1 MGEFIV
7 YSVKISL
14 CLVMFYVFYKLLLSR
29 TTLHTFNRFVILALV
44 AVSMVLPFVH
54 VTVSEPVVEG
64 AVSIDQLVMMATV
77 VEQESPEFH
86 FSAINVAV
94 LIYIIGV
101 AVFFIR
107 MLLSYAGIHRIMK
120 RAGTV
125 VDDDGVR
132 IYVVDGDIAPFSW
145 FRNIV
150 ISAADYRDNRRA
162 IITHEK
168 AHVARGHSVDILLCN
183 ILTVVQWFNPAAW
196 LLKAELQDVH
206 EYEADEAV
214 LRSGIDATGYQLL
227 LVRKA
232 VGDRLFAIANNLSK
246 DSLKKRITMMKTKK
260 TNRWESMKALVVLPL
275 AAIAVV
281 TFASPEVAEVENE
294 VVAESQQLMQ
304 AVEQQVTGQAVM
316 AVTPA
321 TPAREVPM
329 PAEASTGEAAM
340 PETAPADT
348 ARSEKTYDVVETMPD
363 FPGGTGE
370 MMKYLVKNIRYPK
383 EMEEQKVEG
392 RVIVTFVVR
401 KNGEITDAKVVKS
414 VHPQLDAE
422 ALRIINGMPNWT
434 PGMQNGKPLNVKFAL
449 PVSFKL
455 DSKTGSN
462 VKTGNAMINIPSSPE
477 TGDKHILVTDL
488 ELVQPADKQVKQ
500 ITTAQRIT
508 NANGSTPLIIV
519 DGKKLSESEYKT
531 WDNINPD
538 DIEKMEVLKAEKD
551 IKQYGDEGKYGV
563 IKITMKKK

>member
-64 AVSIDQLVMMATV
+64 TVSIDQLVMMATV
-77 VEQESPEFH
+77 VEQERPEFH

-132 IYVVDGDIAPFSW
+132 IYVVDGDISPFSW

-214 LRSGIDATGYQLL
+214 LHSGIDATGYQLL

-260 TNRWESMKALVVLPL
+260 TNRWASMKALVVLPL
-275 AAIAVV
+275 AAIALVA
-281 TFASPEVAEVENE
+281 FASPEVAEVENE

-304 AVEQQVTGQAVM
+304 AVEQQVTGQAVT
-316 AVTPA
+316 AATPA
-321 TPAREVPM
+321 TPAREVPV
-329 PAEASTGEAAM
+329 PEEASAGEAAM

-370 MMKYLVKNIRYPK
+370 MMKYLMKSIRYPE
-383 EMEEQKVEG
+383 EMMKQNVQG

-401 KNGEITDAKVVKS
+401 KNGEIADAKVVKS

-434 PGMQNGKPLNVKFAL
+434 PGMQGGEPVNTKFTL

-462 VKTGNAMINIPSSPE
+462 VKTGNAMINFPSSPE

-531 WDNINPD
+531 WDNINSD

>member
-54 VTVSEPVVEG
+54 VTVREPVVEG
-64 AVSIDQLVMMATV
+64 TVSIDQLVMLATV
-77 VEQESPEFH
+77 VEQERPEFH

-120 RAGTV
+120 RAVTV
-125 VDDDGVR
+125 IDDDGVR

-168 AHVARGHSVDILLCN
+168 AHVAKMHSADILLCN
-183 ILTVVQWFNPAAW
+183 MLTVVQWFNPAAW

-281 TFASPEVAEVENE
+281 AFASPEVAEVENE
-294 VVAESQQLMQ
+294 VVAESQQLVQ
-304 AVEQQVTGQAVM
+304 AVEQQVTGQAVT
-316 AVTPA
+316 AA
-321 TPAREVPM
+321 TPAADVAM
-329 PAEASTGEAAM
+329 SVAASAGEAAM

-348 ARSEKTYDVVETMPD
+348 ARSEKTYDVVETMPE
-363 FPGGTGE
+363 FSGGTGE

-401 KNGEITDAKVVKS
+401 KNGEIVDAKVVKS

-434 PGMQNGKPLNVKFAL
+434 PGMQNGKPVNVKFAL

-455 DSKTGSN
+455 DSSTGS
-462 VKTGNAMINIPSSPE
+462 
-477 TGDKHILVTDL
+477 VTKLD
-488 ELVQPADKQVKQ
+488 VPADKQVKQ

-531 WDNINPD
+531 WDNIIPD

>member
-120 RAGTV
+120 RAVTV

-132 IYVVDGDIAPFSW
+132 IFVVDGDIAPFSW

-150 ISAADYRDNRRA
+150 ISATDYRDNRRA

-168 AHVARGHSVDILLCN
+168 AHVAKMHSADILLCN

-260 TNRWESMKALVVLPL
+260 TNRWASMKALVVLPL

-281 TFASPEVAEVENE
+281 AFASPEVAEVENE

-304 AVEQQVTGQAVM
+304 AMEQQVTGQAVM
-316 AVTPA
+316 AATPA
-321 TPAREVPM
+321 TPADEVAM
-329 PAEASTGEAAM
+329 SVVASAGEAAM

-348 ARSEKTYDVVETMPD
+348 ARSEKTYDIVETMPD
-363 FPGGTGE
+363 FPGGIGE

-401 KNGEITDAKVVKS
+401 KNGEIADAKVVKS

-434 PGMQNGKPLNVKFAL
+434 PGMQNGKPVNVKFAL

-531 WDNINPD
+531 WDNINSD

-551 IKQYGDEGKYGV
+551 TKQYGDEGKYGV

>member
-77 VEQESPEFH
+77 VEQERPEFH

-120 RAGTV
+120 RAVTV
-125 VDDDGVR
+125 IDDDAVR
-132 IYVVDGDIAPFSW
+132 IYVVEGDIAPFSW

-168 AHVARGHSVDILLCN
+168 AHVAKMHSADILLCN
-183 ILTVVQWFNPAAW
+183 VLTVVQWFNPAAW

-281 TFASPEVAEVENE
+281 AFASPEVAEVENE
-294 VVAESQQLMQ
+294 VVAESQQLVQ
-304 AVEQQVTGQAVM
+304 AVEQQVTGQAVT
-316 AVTPA
+316 AA
-321 TPAREVPM
+321 TPAADVAM
-329 PAEASTGEAAM
+329 SVAASAGEAAM

-348 ARSEKTYDVVETMPD
+348 ARSEKTYDVVETMPE
-363 FPGGTGE
+363 FSGGTGE
-370 MMKYLVKNIRYPK
+370 MMKYLMKSIRYPE
-383 EMEEQKVEG
+383 EMMKQNVQG

-401 KNGEITDAKVVKS
+401 KNGEIVDAKVVKS

-434 PGMQNGKPLNVKFAL
+434 PGMQNGKPVNVKFAL

-455 DSKTGSN
+455 DSKTGSDATKLD
-462 VKTGNAMINIPSSPE
+462 V
-477 TGDKHILVTDL
+477 
-488 ELVQPADKQVKQ
+488 PADKQVKQ

-508 NANGSTPLIIV
+508 NANGSTPLIVV

>member
-77 VEQESPEFH
+77 VEQERPEFH

-120 RAGTV
+120 RAVTV
-125 VDDDGVR
+125 IDDDGVR

-150 ISAADYRDNRRA
+150 ISATDYRDNRRA

-260 TNRWESMKALVVLPL
+260 TNRWASMKALVVLPL

-281 TFASPEVAEVENE
+281 AFASPEMAEVENT
-294 VVAESQQLMQ
+294 VVSESQQLVQ
-304 AVEQQVTGQAVM
+304 AVEQQMTGQAVM
-316 AVTPA
+316 AATPA
-321 TPAREVPM
+321 TPDREVPV
-329 PAEASTGEAAM
+329 PAEASAGEAAM

-401 KNGEITDAKVVKS
+401 KNGEIVDAKVVKS

-455 DSKTGSN
+455 DSSTGSDATKLD
-462 VKTGNAMINIPSSPE
+462 V
-477 TGDKHILVTDL
+477 
-488 ELVQPADKQVKQ
+488 PADKQVKQ

-508 NANGSTPLIIV
+508 NANGSTPLIVV

>member
-14 CLVMFYVFYKLLLSR
+14 YLVMFYVFYKLLLSR

-44 AVSMVLPFVH
+44 VVSMVLPFVH

-64 AVSIDQLVMMATV
+64 TVSIDQLVMMATV
-77 VEQESPEFH
+77 VEQERSEFH

-120 RAGTV
+120 RAVTV
-125 VDDDGVR
+125 IDDDCVR
-132 IYVVDGDIAPFSW
+132 IFVVDGDIAPFSW

-206 EYEADEAV
+206 EYEVDEAV

-260 TNRWESMKALVVLPL
+260 TNRWASMKALVVLPL

-281 TFASPEVAEVENE
+281 AFASPEVAEVENE

-304 AVEQQVTGQAVM
+304 AVEQQVTGQAVT
-316 AVTPA
+316 AA
-321 TPAREVPM
+321 TPADEMAMSV
-329 PAEASTGEAAM
+329 AAGAGEAAM
-340 PETAPADT
+340 PEAAPADT

-363 FPGGTGE
+363 YPGGIGE
-370 MMKYLVKNIRYPK
+370 MMKYISTNVKYPK
-383 EMEEQKVEG
+383 EMAEQKIEG
-392 RVIVTFVVR
+392 RVIISFVV
-401 KNGEITDAKVVKS
+401 KNNGEITDAKVTRS

-422 ALRIINGMPNWT
+422 ALRVINSMPNWT
-434 PGMQNGKPLNVKFAL
+434 PGMQGGKPVNVKIVL

-477 TGDKHILVTDL
+477 TGDKHILVTNL
-488 ELVQPADKQVKQ
+488 SLHKQ
-500 ITTAQRIT
+500 
-508 NANGSTPLIIV
+508 
-519 DGKKLSESEYKT
+519 
-531 WDNINPD
+531 
-538 DIEKMEVLKAEKD
+538 
-551 IKQYGDEGKYGV
+551 
-563 IKITMKKK
+563 

>member
-1 MGEFIV
+1 
-7 YSVKISL
+7 
-14 CLVMFYVFYKLLLSR
+14 MFYVFYKLLLSR

-54 VTVSEPVVEG
+54 VTVREPVVEG
-64 AVSIDQLVMMATV
+64 TVSIDQLVMLATV
-77 VEQESPEFH
+77 VEQERPEFH

-120 RAGTV
+120 RAVTV
-125 VDDDGVR
+125 IDDDGVR

-168 AHVARGHSVDILLCN
+168 AHVAKMHSADILLCN
-183 ILTVVQWFNPAAW
+183 MLTVVQWFNPAAW

-281 TFASPEVAEVENE
+281 AFASPEVAEVENE
-294 VVAESQQLMQ
+294 VVAESQQLVQ
-304 AVEQQVTGQAVM
+304 AVEQQVTGQAVT
-316 AVTPA
+316 AA
-321 TPAREVPM
+321 TPAADVAM
-329 PAEASTGEAAM
+329 SVAASAGEAAM

-348 ARSEKTYDVVETMPD
+348 ARSEKTYDVVETMPE
-363 FPGGTGE
+363 FSGGTGE

-401 KNGEITDAKVVKS
+401 KNGEIVDAKVVKS

-434 PGMQNGKPLNVKFAL
+434 PGMQNGKPVNVKFAL

-455 DSKTGSN
+455 DSSTGS
-462 VKTGNAMINIPSSPE
+462 
-477 TGDKHILVTDL
+477 VTKLD
-488 ELVQPADKQVKQ
+488 VPADKQVKQ

-531 WDNINPD
+531 WDNIIPD

>member
-14 CLVMFYVFYKLLLSR
+14 CLVMFYIFYKLLLSR

-44 AVSMVLPFVH
+44 AVSMALPFVH
-54 VTVSEPVVEG
+54 VTVSESVVEG

-77 VEQESPEFH
+77 VEQERPEFH
-86 FSAINVAV
+86 FSAINVAI

-168 AHVARGHSVDILLCN
+168 AHVARGHSVDILICN

-260 TNRWESMKALVVLPL
+260 TNRWASMKALVVLPL

-281 TFASPEVAEVENE
+281 AFASPEVAEVENE

-304 AVEQQVTGQAVM
+304 AVEQQVTGQAVT
-316 AVTPA
+316 AA
-321 TPAREVPM
+321 TPADEMAMSV
-329 PAEASTGEAAM
+329 AAGAGEAAM

-363 FPGGTGE
+363 YPGGIGE

-392 RVIVTFVVR
+392 RVIITFVVR
-401 KNGEITDAKVVKS
+401 KNGEIADAKVVKS

-434 PGMQNGKPLNVKFAL
+434 PGMQGGEPVNTKFTL

-462 VKTGNAMINIPSSPE
+462 VKTGNAMINFPSSPE

-531 WDNINPD
+531 WDNINSD

>member
-44 AVSMVLPFVH
+44 AVSLVLPFVH
-54 VTVSEPVVEG
+54 VTVNEPMVEG
-64 AVSIDQLVMMATV
+64 VVSMDRFVMLATV
-77 VEQESPEFH
+77 VEQERPEFH

-120 RAGTV
+120 RAVTV
-125 VDDDGVR
+125 IDDDGVR

-168 AHVARGHSVDILLCN
+168 AHVAKMHSADILLCN
-183 ILTVVQWFNPAAW
+183 VLTVVQWFNPAAW

-281 TFASPEVAEVENE
+281 AFASPEVAEVENE

-304 AVEQQVTGQAVM
+304 AVEQQVTGQAVT
-316 AVTPA
+316 AA
-321 TPAREVPM
+321 TPADEVAM
-329 PAEASTGEAAM
+329 SVAASAGEAAM

-370 MMKYLVKNIRYPK
+370 MMKYLMKSIRYPE
-383 EMEEQKVEG
+383 EMMKQNVQG

-401 KNGEITDAKVVKS
+401 KNGEIVDAKVVKS

-434 PGMQNGKPLNVKFAL
+434 PGMQNGKPVNVKFAL

-455 DSKTGSN
+455 DSSTGSDAT
-462 VKTGNAMINIPSSPE
+462 KL
-477 TGDKHILVTDL
+477 D
-488 ELVQPADKQVKQ
+488 VQADKQVKQ

-508 NANGSTPLIIV
+508 NANGSTPLIVV

-531 WDNINPD
+531 WDNIIPD

>member
-64 AVSIDQLVMMATV
+64 TVSIDQLVMMATV
-77 VEQESPEFH
+77 VEQERPEFH

-120 RAGTV
+120 RAVTV
-125 VDDDGVR
+125 IDDDGVR
-132 IYVVDGDIAPFSW
+132 IYVVEGDIAPFSW

-168 AHVARGHSVDILLCN
+168 AHVAKMHSADILLCN
-183 ILTVVQWFNPAAW
+183 VLTVVQWFNPAAW

-281 TFASPEVAEVENE
+281 AFASPEVAEVENE

-304 AVEQQVTGQAVM
+304 AVEQQVTGRTETVA
-316 AVTPA
+316 APA
-321 TPAREVPM
+321 GEVPV
-329 PAEASTGEAAM
+329 PEEASAGETAM

-348 ARSEKTYDVVETMPD
+348 ARSEKTYDVVETMPE
-363 FPGGTGE
+363 FSGGTGE
-370 MMKYLVKNIRYPK
+370 MIKYLVKNIRYPK

-401 KNGEITDAKVVKS
+401 KNGEIVDAKVVKS

-434 PGMQNGKPLNVKFAL
+434 PGMQNGKPVNVKFAL

-455 DSKTGSN
+455 DSSTGS
-462 VKTGNAMINIPSSPE
+462 
-477 TGDKHILVTDL
+477 VTKLD
-488 ELVQPADKQVKQ
+488 VPADKQVKQ

-531 WDNINPD
+531 WDNIIPD

>member
-77 VEQESPEFH
+77 VEQERSEFH

-120 RAGTV
+120 RAVTV
-125 VDDDGVR
+125 SDDDGVR
-132 IYVVDGDIAPFSW
+132 IFVVDGDIAPFSW

-206 EYEADEAV
+206 EYEVDEAV
-214 LRSGIDATGYQLL
+214 LRSGIDATSYQLL

-260 TNRWESMKALVVLPL
+260 TNRWASMKALVVLPL

-281 TFASPEVAEVENE
+281 AFASPEVAEVENE

-304 AVEQQVTGQAVM
+304 AVEQQVTGQAVT
-316 AVTPA
+316 AA
-321 TPAREVPM
+321 TPADEMAMSV
-329 PAEASTGEAAM
+329 AAGAGEAAM
-340 PETAPADT
+340 PEAAPADT

-363 FPGGTGE
+363 YPGGIGE
-370 MMKYLVKNIRYPK
+370 MMKYISTNVKYPK
-383 EMEEQKVEG
+383 EMAEQKIEG
-392 RVIVTFVVR
+392 RVIISFVV
-401 KNGEITDAKVVKS
+401 KNNGEITDAKVTRS

-422 ALRIINGMPNWT
+422 ALRVINSMPNWT
-434 PGMQNGKPLNVKFAL
+434 PGMQGGKPVNVKIVL

-477 TGDKHILVTDL
+477 TGDKHILVTNLSLHKQQDA
-488 ELVQPADKQVKQ
+488 PADK
-500 ITTAQRIT
+500 
-508 NANGSTPLIIV
+508 
-519 DGKKLSESEYKT
+519 
-531 WDNINPD
+531 
-538 DIEKMEVLKAEKD
+538 
-551 IKQYGDEGKYGV
+551 
-563 IKITMKKK
+563 

>member
-77 VEQESPEFH
+77 VEQERPEFH

-246 DSLKKRITMMKTKK
+246 DSLKKRIIMMKTKK

-281 TFASPEVAEVENE
+281 AFASPEVAEVENE
-294 VVAESQQLMQ
+294 VVAESQQLVQ
-304 AVEQQVTGQAVM
+304 AVEQQVTGQAVT
-316 AVTPA
+316 AA
-321 TPAREVPM
+321 TPAADVAM
-329 PAEASTGEAAM
+329 SVAASAGEAAM

-370 MMKYLVKNIRYPK
+370 MMKYLMKSIRYPE
-383 EMEEQKVEG
+383 EMMKQNVQG

-401 KNGEITDAKVVKS
+401 KNGEIVDAKVVKS

-434 PGMQNGKPLNVKFAL
+434 PGMQNGKPVNVKFAL

-455 DSKTGSN
+455 DSSTGS
-462 VKTGNAMINIPSSPE
+462 
-477 TGDKHILVTDL
+477 VTKLD
-488 ELVQPADKQVKQ
+488 VPADKQVKQ

-531 WDNINPD
+531 WDNINSD
-538 DIEKMEVLKAEKD
+538 DIEKVEVLKAEKD

>member
-64 AVSIDQLVMMATV
+64 VVSIDQLVMMATV
-77 VEQESPEFH
+77 VEQERPEFH

-348 ARSEKTYDVVETMPD
+348 ARSEKTYDVVETMPE
-363 FPGGTGE
+363 FSGGTGE

-434 PGMQNGKPLNVKFAL
+434 PGMQNGKPVNVKFAL

-455 DSKTGSN
+455 DSSTGS
-462 VKTGNAMINIPSSPE
+462 
-477 TGDKHILVTDL
+477 VTKLD
-488 ELVQPADKQVKQ
+488 VPADKQVKQ

-531 WDNINPD
+531 WDNIIPD

>member
-44 AVSMVLPFVH
+44 AVSMALPFVH

-64 AVSIDQLVMMATV
+64 AVSIEQLVMMATV

-101 AVFFIR
+101 TVFFIR

-132 IYVVDGDIAPFSW
+132 IFVVDGDIAPFSW

-150 ISAADYRDNRRA
+150 ISEADYCDHRRA

-168 AHVARGHSVDILLCN
+168 AHVARGHSADILLCN

-214 LRSGIDATGYQLL
+214 LRSGIDATGYQFL

-260 TNRWESMKALVVLPL
+260 TNRWASMKALVVLPL

-281 TFASPEVAEVENE
+281 AFASPEVEEVENE

-304 AVEQQVTGQAVM
+304 AVEQQVTGQAVT
-316 AVTPA
+316 AA
-321 TPAREVPM
+321 TPSDEMAMSV
-329 PAEASTGEAAM
+329 AAGAGEAVM

-363 FPGGTGE
+363 YPGGIGE
-370 MMKYLVKNIRYPK
+370 MMKYISTNVKYPK
-383 EMEEQKVEG
+383 EMAEQKIEG
-392 RVIVTFVVR
+392 RVIISFVV
-401 KNGEITDAKVVKS
+401 KNNGEIADAKVTRS

-422 ALRIINGMPNWT
+422 ALRVINSMPNWT
-434 PGMQNGKPLNVKFAL
+434 PGMQGGKPVNVKFVL

-477 TGDKHILVTDL
+477 TGDKHILVTNL
-488 ELVQPADKQVKQ
+488 SLVKQQDAPADK
-500 ITTAQRIT
+500 
-508 NANGSTPLIIV
+508 
-519 DGKKLSESEYKT
+519 
-531 WDNINPD
+531 
-538 DIEKMEVLKAEKD
+538 
-551 IKQYGDEGKYGV
+551 
-563 IKITMKKK
+563 

>member
-64 AVSIDQLVMMATV
+64 TVSIDQLVMLATV
-77 VEQESPEFH
+77 VEQERPEFH

-168 AHVARGHSVDILLCN
+168 AHVAKMHSADILLCN
-183 ILTVVQWFNPAAW
+183 MLTVVQWFNPAAW

-281 TFASPEVAEVENE
+281 AFASPEVAEVENE

-304 AVEQQVTGQAVM
+304 AVEQQVTGQAVT
-316 AVTPA
+316 AA
-321 TPAREVPM
+321 TPAADVAM
-329 PAEASTGEAAM
+329 SVAASAGEAAM
-340 PETAPADT
+340 QETAPADT

-370 MMKYLVKNIRYPK
+370 MMKYLMKSIRYPE
-383 EMEEQKVEG
+383 EMMKQNVQG

-401 KNGEITDAKVVKS
+401 KNGEIVDAKVVKS

-434 PGMQNGKPLNVKFAL
+434 PGMQNGKPVNVKFAL

-455 DSKTGSN
+455 DSS
-462 VKTGNAMINIPSSPE
+462 
-477 TGDKHILVTDL
+477 TDSATKL
-488 ELVQPADKQVKQ
+488 DVPADKQVKQ

-508 NANGSTPLIIV
+508 NANGSTPLIVV

>member
-64 AVSIDQLVMMATV
+64 VVSIDQLVMMATV
-77 VEQESPEFH
+77 VEQERPEFH

-120 RAGTV
+120 RAVTV

-150 ISAADYRDNRRA
+150 ISATDYRDNRRA

-168 AHVARGHSVDILLCN
+168 AHVAKMHSADILLCN

-260 TNRWESMKALVVLPL
+260 TNRWASMKALVVLPL

-281 TFASPEVAEVENE
+281 AFASPEVAEVENE

-304 AVEQQVTGQAVM
+304 AVEQQVTGQV
-316 AVTPA
+316 VTAA
-321 TPAREVPM
+321 TPADEKAMSV
-329 PAEASTGEAAM
+329 AAGAVESAM

-348 ARSEKTYDVVETMPD
+348 VRSEKTYDVVETMPD
-363 FPGGTGE
+363 YPGGIGE
-370 MMKYLVKNIRYPK
+370 MMKYISTNVKYPK
-383 EMEEQKVEG
+383 EMAEQKIEG
-392 RVIVTFVVR
+392 RVIISFVV
-401 KNGEITDAKVVKS
+401 KNNGEVTDAKVTRS

-422 ALRIINGMPNWT
+422 ALRVINSMPNWT
-434 PGMQNGKPLNVKFAL
+434 PGMQGGKPVNVKFVL

-477 TGDKHILVTDL
+477 TGEKHILVTDL
-488 ELVQPADKQVKQ
+488 SLVKQQDAPADK
-500 ITTAQRIT
+500 
-508 NANGSTPLIIV
+508 
-519 DGKKLSESEYKT
+519 
-531 WDNINPD
+531 
-538 DIEKMEVLKAEKD
+538 
-551 IKQYGDEGKYGV
+551 
-563 IKITMKKK
+563 

>member
-54 VTVSEPVVEG
+54 VTVSEPVIEG

-77 VEQESPEFH
+77 ELERPEFH

-120 RAGTV
+120 RAVTV
-125 VDDDGVR
+125 IDDGGVR
-132 IYVVDGDIAPFSW
+132 IFVVDGDIAPFSW

-150 ISAADYRDNRRA
+150 ISEADYCDHRRA

-260 TNRWESMKALVVLPL
+260 TNRWASMKALVVLPL

-281 TFASPEVAEVENE
+281 AFASPEVAEVENE

-316 AVTPA
+316 AA
-321 TPAREVPM
+321 TQADEVAM
-329 PAEASTGEAAM
+329 SVAASAGEAAM

-348 ARSEKTYDVVETMPD
+348 ARSEKTYDVVETMPE
-363 FPGGTGE
+363 FSGGTGE
-370 MMKYLVKNIRYPK
+370 MIKYLVKNIRYPK

-434 PGMQNGKPLNVKFAL
+434 PGMQNGKPVNVKFAL

-455 DSKTGSN
+455 DSSTGS
-462 VKTGNAMINIPSSPE
+462 
-477 TGDKHILVTDL
+477 VTKLD
-488 ELVQPADKQVKQ
+488 VPADKQVKQ

-531 WDNINPD
+531 WDNIIPD

>member
-29 TTLHTFNRFVILALV
+29 TTLHTFNRFVILVLV

-77 VEQESPEFH
+77 VEQDRPEFH

-120 RAGTV
+120 QAVTV
-125 VDDDGVR
+125 IDDDGVR
-132 IYVVDGDIAPFSW
+132 IFVVDGDIAPFSW

-150 ISAADYRDNRRA
+150 ISATDYRDNRRA

-260 TNRWESMKALVVLPL
+260 TNRWASMKALVVLPL

-281 TFASPEVAEVENE
+281 AFASPEVAEVENE

-304 AVEQQVTGQAVM
+304 AVEQQVTGQAVT
-316 AVTPA
+316 ATTPA
-321 TPAREVPM
+321 DEVAMSVAASARE
-329 PAEASTGEAAM
+329 EAM

-348 ARSEKTYDVVETMPD
+348 ARSEKNYDVVETMPD

-392 RVIVTFVVR
+392 RVIIAFVVK
-401 KNGEITDAKVVKS
+401 KNGEIADAKVVKS

-422 ALRIINGMPNWT
+422 ALRIINSMPNWT
-434 PGMQNGKPLNVKFAL
+434 PGMQGGKPVNVKFVL

-455 DSKTGSN
+455 DSSTGS
-462 VKTGNAMINIPSSPE
+462 AMKQ
-477 TGDKHILVTDL
+477 DV
-488 ELVQPADKQVKQ
+488 PADKQVKQ

-531 WDNINPD
+531 WDNINSD
-538 DIEKMEVLKAEKD
+538 DIEKVDILKAEKD

>member
-77 VEQESPEFH
+77 ELEKPEFH

-120 RAGTV
+120 RAVTV
-125 VDDDGVR
+125 SDDDGVR
-132 IYVVDGDIAPFSW
+132 IFVVDGDIAPFSW

-206 EYEADEAV
+206 EYEVDEAV

-260 TNRWESMKALVVLPL
+260 TNRWASMKALVVLPL

-281 TFASPEVAEVENE
+281 AFASPEVAEVENE

-304 AVEQQVTGQAVM
+304 AVEQQVTGQAVT
-316 AVTPA
+316 AA
-321 TPAREVPM
+321 TPADEMAMSV
-329 PAEASTGEAAM
+329 AAGAGEAAM
-340 PETAPADT
+340 PEAAPADT

-363 FPGGTGE
+363 YPGGIGE
-370 MMKYLVKNIRYPK
+370 MMKYISTNVKYPK
-383 EMEEQKVEG
+383 EMAEQKIEG
-392 RVIVTFVVR
+392 RVIISFVV
-401 KNGEITDAKVVKS
+401 KNNGEITDAKVTRS

-422 ALRIINGMPNWT
+422 ALRVINSMPNWT
-434 PGMQNGKPLNVKFAL
+434 PGMQGGKPVNVKFVL

-477 TGDKHILVTDL
+477 TGDKHILVTNLSLHKQQDA
-488 ELVQPADKQVKQ
+488 PADK
-500 ITTAQRIT
+500 
-508 NANGSTPLIIV
+508 
-519 DGKKLSESEYKT
+519 
-531 WDNINPD
+531 
-538 DIEKMEVLKAEKD
+538 
-551 IKQYGDEGKYGV
+551 
-563 IKITMKKK
+563 

>member
-29 TTLHTFNRFVILALV
+29 TTLYTFNRFVILALV

-77 VEQESPEFH
+77 ELERPEFH

-120 RAGTV
+120 RAVTV
-125 VDDDGVR
+125 IDDDGVR
-132 IYVVDGDIAPFSW
+132 IFVVDGDIAPFSW

-150 ISAADYRDNRRA
+150 ISATDYCDNRRA

-168 AHVARGHSVDILLCN
+168 AHVARGHSADILLCN

-260 TNRWESMKALVVLPL
+260 TNRWASMKALVVLPL

-281 TFASPEVAEVENE
+281 AFASPEVAEVENE

-316 AVTPA
+316 AATPSTPA
-321 TPAREVPM
+321 DEMAISV
-329 PAEASTGEAAM
+329 AAGAVEAAM

-348 ARSEKTYDVVETMPD
+348 VRSEKTYDVVETMPD
-363 FPGGTGE
+363 YPGGIGE
-370 MMKYLVKNIRYPK
+370 MMKYISTNVKYPK
-383 EMEEQKVEG
+383 EMAEQKIEG
-392 RVIVTFVVR
+392 RVIISFVV
-401 KNGEITDAKVVKS
+401 KNNGEIADAKVTKS

-422 ALRIINGMPNWT
+422 ALRVINSMPNWT
-434 PGMQNGKPLNVKFAL
+434 PGMQGGKPVNVKFVL

-477 TGDKHILVTDL
+477 TGEKHILVTDL
-488 ELVQPADKQVKQ
+488 SLHKQQDAPADK
-500 ITTAQRIT
+500 
-508 NANGSTPLIIV
+508 
-519 DGKKLSESEYKT
+519 
-531 WDNINPD
+531 
-538 DIEKMEVLKAEKD
+538 
-551 IKQYGDEGKYGV
+551 
-563 IKITMKKK
+563 

>member
-77 VEQESPEFH
+77 VEQERPEFH

-183 ILTVVQWFNPAAW
+183 VLTVVQWFNPAAW

-304 AVEQQVTGQAVM
+304 AVE
-316 AVTPA
+316 
-321 TPAREVPM
+321 
-329 PAEASTGEAAM
+329 
-340 PETAPADT
+340 
-348 ARSEKTYDVVETMPD
+348 
-363 FPGGTGE
+363 
-370 MMKYLVKNIRYPK
+370 
-383 EMEEQKVEG
+383 
-392 RVIVTFVVR
+392 
-401 KNGEITDAKVVKS
+401 
-414 VHPQLDAE
+414 
-422 ALRIINGMPNWT
+422 
-434 PGMQNGKPLNVKFAL
+434 
-449 PVSFKL
+449 
-455 DSKTGSN
+455 
-462 VKTGNAMINIPSSPE
+462 
-477 TGDKHILVTDL
+477 
-488 ELVQPADKQVKQ
+488 
-500 ITTAQRIT
+500 
-508 NANGSTPLIIV
+508 
-519 DGKKLSESEYKT
+519 
-531 WDNINPD
+531 
-538 DIEKMEVLKAEKD
+538 
-551 IKQYGDEGKYGV
+551 
-563 IKITMKKK
+563 